1 MDITLYLHA
10 ITGLLVIIDPIGS
23 ALIFNSLTAGSEQRH
38 RNVMAIKSVVI
49 SGFLLI
55 LFGNYGEA
63 LFSHLGI
70 NINSLRISGGL
81 LLFYTAFHMITQEL
95 KYTQAEKETD
105 ISVFPMSIPML
116 AGPGTLTLAILLF
129 SQSTTSQTV
138 TIISVSAA
146 IVSVL
151 LLTLVAMITSKYL
164 KKIIGKTGDEVLR
177 RFLGV
182 ILAALAIQFI
192 YEGIRNIT
200 M

>member
-10 ITGLLVIIDPIGS
+10 MTGLLVIIDPIGS
-23 ALIFNSLTAGSEQRH
+23 ALIFNSLTSGSDQKY
-38 RNVMAIKSVVI
+38 RNLMAIKSVLI
-49 SGFLLI
+49 SGVTLI

-63 LFSHLGI
+63 LFYHLGI

-81 LLFYTAFHMITQEL
+81 LLFYTAFMMITQEL
-95 KYTQAEKETD
+95 KFAKTEKDAD
-105 ISVFPMSIPML
+105 ISVFPMSIPLL

-129 SQSTTSQTV
+129 SQNTEGNSVVSV
-138 TIISVSAA
+138 SVAIISV
-146 IVSVL
+146 L
-151 LLTLVAMITSKYL
+151 LITLFAMVTSKYL
-164 KKIIGKTGDEVLR
+164 KKVIGKTGDEILR

-192 YEGIRNIT
+192 YEGIRNIS

>member
-1 MDITLYLHA
+1 MDIALFLHA
-10 ITGLLVIIDPIGS
+10 LTGLLVIIDPIGA
-23 ALIFNSLTAGSEQRH
+23 ALIFNSLTSGSDQKH
-38 RNVMAIKSVVI
+38 RNAMAMKSVII
-49 SGFLLI
+49 SGVTLI

-63 LFSHLGI
+63 LFYHLGI

-81 LLFYTAFHMITQEL
+81 LLFYTAFMMITQEL
-95 KYTQAEKETD
+95 KYTSTEKNVD
-105 ISVFPMSIPML
+105 ISVFPMSIPLL

-129 SQSTTSQTV
+129 SQNETSTAL
-138 TIISVSAA
+138 ISVGSA
-146 IVSVL
+146 IVCIL

-164 KKIIGKTGDEVLR
+164 KKIIGKTGDEILR

-192 YEGIRNIT
+192 YEGIRNIS

>member
-1 MDITLYLHA
+1 MDLALYLQA
-10 ITGLLVIIDPIGS
+10 VTALFVIIDPIGS
-23 ALIFNSLTAGSEQRH
+23 ALIFNSLTAGRDQKH
-38 RNVMAIKSVVI
+38 RNVMALKSVVI
-49 SGFLLI
+49 SCITLI
-55 LFGNYGEA
+55 LFGNYGEV

-81 LLFYTAFHMITQEL
+81 LLFYTAFMMITQEL
-95 KYTQAEKETD
+95 KFGDAGSSDD
-105 ISVFPMSIPML
+105 ISVFPMSIPLL

-129 SQSTTSQTV
+129 SQNTQGNSALT
-138 TIISVSAA
+138 VSAA
-146 IVSVL
+146 IISIL
-151 LLTLVAMITSKYL
+151 AMTLISMIASKYL
-164 KKIIGKTGDEVLR
+164 KRIIGKTGDEILR

>member
-1 MDITLYLHA
+1 MDVALYLHA
-10 ITGLLVIIDPIGS
+10 MTGLLVIIDPIGS
-23 ALIFNSLTAGSEQRH
+23 ALIFNSLTAGSDQKY
-38 RNVMAIKSVVI
+38 RNLMAIKSVII
-49 SGFLLI
+49 SGTLLI

-81 LLFYTAFHMITQEL
+81 LLFYTAFVMITQEL
-95 KYTQAEKETD
+95 KFAKTEQNTD
-105 ISVFPMSIPML
+105 ISVFPMSIPLL

-129 SQSTTSQTV
+129 SQNTAGSNSV
-138 TIISVSAA
+138 FSVSAA
-146 IVSVL
+146 IISVL
-151 LLTLVAMITSKYL
+151 LITFFAMIASKYL
-164 KKIIGKTGDEVLR
+164 KKIIGKTGDEILR

-192 YEGIRNIT
+192 YEGIRNIS

>member
-1 MDITLYLHA
+1 MDFALYLHA

-23 ALIFNSLTAGSEQRH
+23 ALIFNSLTAGSDQRH
-38 RNVMAIKSVVI
+38 RNLMAIKSIII
-49 SGFLLI
+49 SGVTLV

-63 LFSHLGI
+63 LFSQLGI

-81 LLFYTAFHMITQEL
+81 LLFYTAFMMITQEL
-95 KYTQAEKETD
+95 KFSSSGKNAD
-105 ISVFPMSIPML
+105 ISVFPMSIPLL
-116 AGPGTLTLAILLF
+116 AGPGTLTLAILLY
-129 SQSTTSQTV
+129 SQPPEAGSTMLSV
-138 TIISVSAA
+138 TAA

-151 LLTLVAMITSKYL
+151 LITMVGMVGSKYL
-164 KKIIGKTGDEVLR
+164 KKIIGKTGDEILR

-192 YEGIRNIT
+192 YEGVRNIS